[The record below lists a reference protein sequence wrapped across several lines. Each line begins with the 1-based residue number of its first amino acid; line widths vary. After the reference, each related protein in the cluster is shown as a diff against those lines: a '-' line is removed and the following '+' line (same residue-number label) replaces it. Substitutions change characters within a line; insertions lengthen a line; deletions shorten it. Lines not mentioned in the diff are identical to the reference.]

1 MIKVTNEKSQ
11 DSSKIEVQISIDT
24 GKIKDT
30 SKKVFNGLKSIVNK
44 AASKVV
50 EVTSDQNTG
59 K

>member
-1 MIKVTNEKSQ
+1 MIKVINEKQ
-11 DSSKIEVQISIDT
+11 PDSSRVEIQVSIDT

-30 SKKVFNGLKSIVNK
+30 SKKVFNGLKSMINK
-44 AASKVV
+44 AACKVA

>member
-1 MIKVTNEKSQ
+1 MIKVTNEKNQ

-30 SKKVFNGLKSIVNK
+30 SKKVFNGLKSMINK
-44 AASKVV
+44 AACKVA
-50 EVTSDQNTG
+50 EVTSDQESG

>member
-1 MIKVTNEKSQ
+1 MITVKNEKNQ
-11 DSSKIEVQISIDT
+11 DTSKLEIQVSIDT

-44 AASKVV
+44 AATRVA

>member
-1 MIKVTNEKSQ
+1 MIKVINEKQ
-11 DSSKIEVQISIDT
+11 PDSSKVEVQISIDT

-30 SKKVFNGLKSIVNK
+30 SKKVFNGLKSMINK